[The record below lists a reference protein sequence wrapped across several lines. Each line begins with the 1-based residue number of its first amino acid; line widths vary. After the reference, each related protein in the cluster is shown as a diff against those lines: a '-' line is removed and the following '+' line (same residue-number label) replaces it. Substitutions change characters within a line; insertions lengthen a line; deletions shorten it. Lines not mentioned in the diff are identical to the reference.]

1 MNQER
6 DDGVRRRDF
15 SKDGRNGNSGM
26 KTLKLKSQLAD
37 LDRMRSFLKK
47 YLKKLKISDKDYF
60 KIELALLEICVN
72 IIRYAYPQSIGDILI
87 KAWHNEG
94 KMFFEIRDSGVPFD
108 PRKLKTP
115 DIEESIRKE
124 QTGGLGVFLSRSLMD
139 GFDYKREDDQN
150 VLTIY
155 KNMKEAGISL

>member
-6 DDGVRRRDF
+6 DDGLRRRDF
-15 SKDGRNGNSGM
+15 SEEGRSGNSGM
-26 KTLKLKSQLAD
+26 KTLKLKSQLAE
-37 LDRMRSFLKK
+37 LDRMRSFLRK

-72 IIRYAYPQSIGDILI
+72 IIRYAYPQSNGDILI

-150 VLTIY
+150 ILTIY
-155 KNMKEAGISL
+155 KNMKETGVSL

>member
-1 MNQER
+1 
-6 DDGVRRRDF
+6 VRRRDF
-15 SKDGRNGNSGM
+15 SEESGNGNSRM
-26 KTLKLKSQLAD
+26 KTLKIKSQLVE
-37 LDRMRSFLKK
+37 LDRMRSFLKEH
-47 YLKKLKISDKDYF
+47 LNELKISDKDYF

-72 IIRYAYPQSIGDILI
+72 IIRYAYPQSNGDILI
-87 KAWHNEG
+87 KAWHDEG

-115 DIEESIRKE
+115 DIDESIRKE
-124 QTGGLGVFLSRSLMD
+124 QTGGLGVFLSRTLMD

-155 KNMKEAGISL
+155 KNIKEAEASF